1 MADELENGVNS
12 PCVSV
17 VVPVKNG
24 EATIERCLEA
34 IVNQQFDGRDFEV
47 ILVDNGSTDRTLKI
61 VSERFP
67 QVKILLE
74 SRPGVSYARNL
85 AIQEAKGTWIAFTD
99 ADCVPTAT
107 WIKSLVNRAEECQG
121 VSFVGG
127 AIRALLPTTAIGL
140 FNENLF
146 DQQRSIEAEKPPSFI
161 SANLIARRDDLIRFG
176 MFNPNYPR
184 GQDTEFAWRSYFKHG
199 AKFAF
204 AGDAVVEHANES
216 TWSGLIKKAWQ
227 HGSGSAR
234 LISEYQEELKIN
246 PEKRCG
252 ETKFRK
258 EFIRAGLANVKS
270 LLLFQRG
277 ELRTKARDR
286 FYFAVFRFVRHLSYV
301 HHFRK
306 LPKAQPIPTQHSNPA
321 KQVES

>member
-1 MADELENGVNS
+1 MDELESSVTS

-17 VVPVKNG
+17 IVPVKNG

-34 IVNQQFDGRDFEV
+34 IVNQQFDGREFEV
-47 ILVDNGSTDRTLKI
+47 ILVDNGSTDRTLRI

-67 QVKILLE
+67 QVKVLLE
-74 SRPGVSYARNL
+74 NRPGVSYARNL
-85 AIQEAKGTWIAFTD
+85 AIHEAKGTWIAFTD

-107 WIKSLVNRAEECQG
+107 WIKSLVNRAEACHG

-146 DQQRSIEAEKPPSFI
+146 DQQRSIEVEKPPSFI

-176 MFNPNYPR
+176 MFSPNYPR

-216 TWSGLIKKAWQ
+216 TWGGLIKKAWQ

-234 LISEYQEELKIN
+234 LIIEYQEDLKIN

-258 EFIRAGLANVKS
+258 EFFRAGLANVKS
-270 LLLFQRG
+270 ILLFQRG
-277 ELRTKARDR
+277 EQRTKARDR

-306 LPKAQPIPTQHSNPA
+306 LSKAQPNQAKLSHPE